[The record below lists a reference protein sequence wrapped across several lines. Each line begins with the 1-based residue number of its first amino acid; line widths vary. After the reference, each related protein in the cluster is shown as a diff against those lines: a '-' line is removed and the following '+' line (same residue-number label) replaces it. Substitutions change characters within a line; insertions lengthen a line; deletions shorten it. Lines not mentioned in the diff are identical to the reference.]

1 MSGGK
6 GGGGMIG
13 FWNDEEDAALQGLS
27 LEAQI
32 IYLRGIR
39 RFSSKDGVAGIDRRI
54 NRASL
59 SEVCHF
65 IPERRSHKTEVRLSW
80 DQVRRR
86 LDELER
92 AGLIEP
98 RGNMVFFLPL
108 AVSDESVQMKTT
120 RRRHVDDTPLTTLT
134 EPLQRNDFSDDD
146 DMMMTRRRHAVDDT
160 TSPVTF
166 NNTYVSNARGNS
178 GSVVPLKRPVPAD
191 YKPSRALLSWCIH
204 RGYGDPAPYLD
215 HFINTCHAN
224 GYQYADF
231 DAAFKN
237 AIDKDWAG
245 IRSQRTGSGKQRGSV
260 PDNSDTSWLTDD
272 LLEDATK

>member
-1 MSGGK
+1 
-6 GGGGMIG
+6 MIG

-27 LEAQI
+27 LEAQV

-39 RFSSKDGVAGIDRRI
+39 RFANKEGVAGIERRI

-59 SEVCHF
+59 SEVCHHLPPRGSRK
-65 IPERRSHKTEVRLSW
+65 PESRPSW
-80 DQVRRR
+80 DAVRRR
-86 LDELER
+86 LDELE
-92 AGLIEP
+92 ASGLIIP
-98 RGNMVFFLPL
+98 RGNLVFDLPF
-108 AVSDESVQMKTT
+108 AVSDKSASGRMTRGRHDDDTVLTT
-120 RRRHVDDTPLTTLT
+120 RTEALQDNDKERVGDT
-134 EPLQRNDFSDDD
+134 
-146 DMMMTRRRHAVDDT
+146 MMTRFTESDDDT
-160 TSPVTF
+160 TSPVTI

-178 GSVVPLKRPVPAD
+178 GSVVPLKRPVPSD
-191 YKPSRALLSWCIH
+191 YKPSRAVLSWCIH

-245 IRSQRTGSGKQRGSV
+245 VRSQRTGSGKQRGSV